1 MHKVKP
7 DSPFPNPQ
15 PPTPSPRILVIGLD
29 GATLDL
35 IEPWAEAGRLPTLNR
50 LMAEGASARLLSTPN
65 MHSASA
71 WTSILT
77 GLNPGRHG
85 LFVFSDRDFAT
96 GKQVFFKGG
105 DRNGELIS
113 SHLSRH
119 GLTSG
124 FLNVPMT
131 YPAAC
136 EPGGFIIS
144 GLDAPSLNERAFS
157 PPELRG
163 ELFDR
168 FPKYRFAPDGLGE
181 LMKAGRVDES
191 IAAWMKLIET
201 QTAAAE
207 YLIAAKPVDFFMT
220 VYTASDWAGHNLW
233 NRAEASATSTPL
245 LEIYRALDGAIARL
259 LEHSNQTT
267 QVYVISDH
275 GMGRHTG
282 ASYQL
287 AEWLEEKGY
296 MTRRR
301 SSKTRRA
308 VIGAGRKAARGLL
321 PFSVRERVKAGMGQ
335 ERVEKLQT
343 AEKDSFY
350 SSIDWHQTLAY
361 TEPGRHV
368 INVNL
373 EGRNASGSVP
383 RLEYEEVCS
392 RIIGDL
398 GKWTDVEGNRVVD
411 RIVRRDEV
419 YSGPFTERA
428 SDLYV
433 YWNSSA
439 QAGEPPDE
447 VRARGFWWSGDHR
460 PEGILIC
467 KGPGIRSNARMALPA
482 VCDLVPTMMYA
493 AGLPV
498 PGNLDGRVIEA
509 AFTKEFLAAHPFRVE
524 SPTTSAAAT
533 RLELNADEEKLVEE
547 KLRGL
552 GYM

>member
-1 MHKVKP
+1 M
-7 DSPFPNPQ
+7 
-15 PPTPSPRILVIGLD
+15 TPRILAIGLD
-29 GATLDL
+29 AATMDL
-35 IEPWAEAGRLPTLNR
+35 IEPWAEAGHLPTLAR
-50 LMAEGASARLLSTPN
+50 LMAEGSSARLLSTPN

-105 DRNGELIS
+105 DRTGELIS
-113 SHLSRH
+113 SHLSRQ

-136 EPGGFIIS
+136 EPGCFMVS
-144 GLDAPSLNERAFS
+144 GLDAPTLNQRAFC
-157 PPELRG
+157 PAELRG
-163 ELFDR
+163 ELFAR
-168 FPKYRFAPDGLGE
+168 FPNYRFAPDGLGE
-181 LMKAGRVDES
+181 LMKARRVDEA
-191 IAAWMKLIET
+191 IGKWMELIET

-207 YLIAAKPVDFFMT
+207 YLLAAKPVDFFMT

-233 NRAEASATSTPL
+233 NQSESSAASNPL
-245 LEIYRALDGAIARL
+245 LEVYRALDGAIARL
-259 LEHSNQTT
+259 LAHSNEAT

-282 ASYQL
+282 ASYRL

-296 MTRRR
+296 MARRG
-301 SSKTRRA
+301 SSRTRRA

-321 PFSVRERVKAGMGQ
+321 PLSVRERVKAGMGQ

-350 SSIDWHQTLAY
+350 SSIDWEGTLAY

-368 INVNL
+368 ININL
-373 EGRNASGSVP
+373 EGRNPTGGVSPS
-383 RLEYEEVCS
+383 EYEEACS
-392 RIIGDL
+392 RIIDDL
-398 GKWTDVEGNRVVD
+398 GEWTDVEGNRVVD
-411 RIVRRDEV
+411 RVVRRDEV

-433 YWNSSA
+433 YWNRSA

-447 VRARGFWWSGDHR
+447 VRARGFWWNGDHR

-467 KGPGIRSNARMALPA
+467 KGPGIRSNARMAFLPS

-509 AFTKEFLAAHPFRVE
+509 AFTDEFVAAHLIRVE
-524 SPTTSAAAT
+524 SSVATSDAT
-533 RLELNADEEKLVEE
+533 RPELSADEQQLVEE

-552 GYM
+552 GYL